1 MGTTFKTFPKL
12 LSIKKFS
19 FLNQTKCTSST
30 NLLISTK
37 TYRHEYLCF
46 KEVAALQTLIKCQS
60 KDYIRICSKKLKK
73 KDQSNSILGAHIY
86 WHSKENWKKHCILLI
101 TAAANFVNEHSSFCT
116 RSMSNTLLNH
126 IAKKKKEK
134 GKETVNLLNL
144 PNKTYGSFFNFFFFH
159 YFQTWNNFSA
169 CYLKKLLWIP
179 PLFQL
184 WDNS

>member
-60 KDYIRICSKKLKK
+60 KDYIRICSKKFKK

-101 TAAANFVNEHSSFCT
+101 TAAANFINEHSSFCT

-126 IAKKKKEK
+126 IAKKKRK
-134 GKETVNLLNL
+134 GKRDSQSS
-144 PNKTYGSFFNFFFFH
+144 KS
-159 YFQTWNNFSA
+159 S
-169 CYLKKLLWIP
+169 K
-179 PLFQL
+179 
-184 WDNS
+184 

>member
-86 WHSKENWKKHCILLI
+86 WHSKENWKNTASYLSLLLQ
-101 TAAANFVNEHSSFCT
+101 TS
-116 RSMSNTLLNH
+116 SMSIALSVREAWVTHFSTTLL
-126 IAKKKKEK
+126 KKKEK